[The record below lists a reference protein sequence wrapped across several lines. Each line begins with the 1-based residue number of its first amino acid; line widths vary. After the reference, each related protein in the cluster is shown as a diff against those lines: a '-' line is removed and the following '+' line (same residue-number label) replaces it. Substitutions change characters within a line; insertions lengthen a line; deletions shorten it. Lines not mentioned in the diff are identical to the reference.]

1 MSKINKSTDLIHFK
15 EIKQNQSL
23 SDLINKEDKTI
34 FLKNNKKALACFEE
48 FVRLQNKNKSR
59 NNKKIELHLLN
70 IKANP
75 NMEKYKKNPAL
86 ILKSYDK
93 NLFDERR
100 RKFKNKTLGV
110 DEGYITMPIND
121 NDENNIEAY
130 NYKGNKTSRFN
141 NNLNIDFDDESNYN
155 LPKKNI
161 SNDLIFSA
169 KGVSARNRKYV
180 RITDFERGRELVSKK
195 RKYLKIKS
203 EQNYKIDMKKLK
215 EDFNKQLDYNF
226 ELKKLNNWDYFN
238 LQRNHNSSLNKSGN
252 NYSKGKLTLI
262 NLNNLDDPD
271 SSNMAWLLNIRND
284 KEKLKVVSRI
294 HKLNEFFTSFGKE
307 QDAIFMQTMKINK
320 KGFMFDAFH
329 KSKEELKDIKI
340 NENELISGVHFY
352 REVIKAKIKRE
363 DMFKSEICECAE
375 KLRITKI
382 EKQENIIESYKLM
395 NKLEELNKKEI
406 DIFNE
411 FNLNSNTARM
421 FNSSK
426 GKDKKEENK
435 KINDM
440 KKKSSIFLYKNKK
453 ENQNQG
459 QSQSQ
464 NIDQKTIKKNK
475 LLKLQM
481 KNALIL
487 EKIDK
492 IKKQKK
498 EIEEKIKQNSI
509 KLTEIQL
516 RNKRAKANF
525 TEKVQMLSEY
535 YYQILKKGIDV
546 RKNGLS
552 WVVVKLMELNA
563 YIDKNHFPPFLT
575 DSEVSYLMR
584 VGVKTFELSELVKLF
599 QLLKIRQKKIRE
611 MHMKEDRDKEN
622 QIKEDNFN
630 KIKEANK
637 GNKYNIGND
646 YAEYMEEIQRKYEH
660 VINICLNEK
669 IEENDINEISQK
681 YKKQILSMHKEEMD
695 ELASSRLYELY
706 FIPGSLAHY
715 FSKDKVFRQ
724 YFDDIFYLNEEINK
738 RRKDLREEKERE
750 YKKYRNLINLSN
762 TNYFIQ
768 MISEKGKIPKRPRIS
783 EKDKLLAVL
792 FGNDITV

>member
-15 EIKQNQSL
+15 GIKQNQSL

-48 FVRLQNKNKSR
+48 FVRLQSKNKSR
-59 NNKKIELHLLN
+59 NNKKIELHLIN
-70 IKANP
+70 IKTNP
-75 NMEKYKKNPAL
+75 KMEKYRKNPVL

-93 NLFDERR
+93 NLFDEKR

-110 DEGYITMPIND
+110 DEGYISLPNND
-121 NDENNIEAY
+121 NDEKNIEAY
-130 NYKGNKTSRFN
+130 NYKGNKTGKFN
-141 NNLNIDFDDESNYN
+141 NNLNIDVDDDSNYR

-169 KGVSARNRKYV
+169 KGESARNRKYI
-180 RITDFERGRELVSKK
+180 RITDYERGRELITKK

-203 EQNYKIDMKKLK
+203 EQNYKIDLKKLK

-238 LQRNHNSSLNKSGN
+238 LQRNHNSILNKSGN
-252 NYSKGKLTLI
+252 NNSKGKLSLN

-271 SSNMAWLLNIRND
+271 SSSMTWLLNIRND
-284 KEKLKVVSRI
+284 KDKLKVVSRI
-294 HKLNEFFTSFGKE
+294 DKLNEFFTSFGKE

-320 KGFMFDAFH
+320 KGFVFDAFH

-340 NENELISGVHFY
+340 NEKELISGVNFY

-375 KLRITKI
+375 RLRLTKI
-382 EKQENIIESYKLM
+382 EKQKNIIKSYELL
-395 NKLEELNKKEI
+395 NNLEELKKKENEY
-406 DIFNE
+406 FNE

-435 KINDM
+435 KIYDM
-440 KKKSSIFLYKNKK
+440 KKKVNIFSYKNKK
-453 ENQNQG
+453 DNQNQKEKE
-459 QSQSQ
+459 

-481 KNALIL
+481 NNALIL
-487 EKIDK
+487 EKIAK

-563 YIDKNHFPPFLT
+563 YIDKNHFPPFLN
-575 DSEVSYLMR
+575 DSEISYLMR

-646 YAEYMEEIQRKYEH
+646 YAEYMEEIQRKYEN

-681 YKKQILSMHKEEMD
+681 YKKQILSMHKEEID

-724 YFDDIFYLNEEINK
+724 YFDDIYYLNEEINK
-738 RRKDLREEKERE
+738 RRKELKKEKENE
-750 YKKYRNLINLSN
+750 YKKYRIKLN
-762 TNYFIQ
+762 TNYFLKN
-768 MISEKGKIPKRPRIS
+768 ISGKEIIIKSKKIR
-783 EKDKLLAVL
+783 EKDKIMAAL
-792 FGNDITV
+792 FGNDISV

>member
-1 MSKINKSTDLIHFK
+1 
-15 EIKQNQSL
+15 
-23 SDLINKEDKTI
+23 
-34 FLKNNKKALACFEE
+34 
-48 FVRLQNKNKSR
+48 
-59 NNKKIELHLLN
+59 
-70 IKANP
+70 
-75 NMEKYKKNPAL
+75 MEKYRKNPVL

-93 NLFDERR
+93 NLFDEKR

-110 DEGYITMPIND
+110 DEGYISLPNND
-121 NDENNIEAY
+121 NDEKNIEAY
-130 NYKGNKTSRFN
+130 NYKGNKTGKFN
-141 NNLNIDFDDESNYN
+141 NNLNIDVDDKSNYRF
-155 LPKKNI
+155 PKKNI
-161 SNDLIFSA
+161 SNDIIFSA
-169 KGVSARNRKYV
+169 KGESVRNRKYV
-180 RITDFERGRELVSKK
+180 RITDYERGRELITKK

-203 EQNYKIDMKKLK
+203 EQNYKINLKKLK

-238 LQRNHNSSLNKSGN
+238 LQRNHNSILNKSGN
-252 NYSKGKLTLI
+252 NNSKGKLSLN

-271 SSNMAWLLNIRND
+271 SSSMTWLLNIRND
-284 KEKLKVVSRI
+284 KDKLKVVSRI
-294 HKLNEFFTSFGKE
+294 DKLNEFFTSFGKE

-320 KGFMFDAFH
+320 KGFVFDAFH

-340 NENELISGVHFY
+340 NEKELISGVNFY
-352 REVIKAKIKRE
+352 REVIKAKIERE

-375 KLRITKI
+375 RLRLTKI
-382 EKQENIIESYKLM
+382 EKQKNIIKSYELL
-395 NKLEELNKKEI
+395 NNLEELKKKENEY
-406 DIFNE
+406 FNE

-435 KINDM
+435 KIYDM
-440 KKKSSIFLYKNKK
+440 KKKVNIFSYKNKK
-453 ENQNQG
+453 DNQNQKEKE
-459 QSQSQ
+459 

-481 KNALIL
+481 NNALIL
-487 EKIDK
+487 EKIAK

-563 YIDKNHFPPFLT
+563 YIDKNHFPLFLN
-575 DSEVSYLMR
+575 DSEISYLMR

-681 YKKQILSMHKEEMD
+681 YKKQILSMHKEDID

-738 RRKDLREEKERE
+738 RRKDLREEKEKE

-768 MISEKGKIPKRPRIS
+768 MISEKGKIPKSPRIS

>member
-1 MSKINKSTDLIHFK
+1 
-15 EIKQNQSL
+15 
-23 SDLINKEDKTI
+23 
-34 FLKNNKKALACFEE
+34 
-48 FVRLQNKNKSR
+48 
-59 NNKKIELHLLN
+59 
-70 IKANP
+70 
-75 NMEKYKKNPAL
+75 MEKYRKNPVL

-93 NLFDERR
+93 NLFDEKR

-110 DEGYITMPIND
+110 DEGYISMPNND
-121 NDENNIEAY
+121 NDERNIEAY
-130 NYKGNKTSRFN
+130 NFKGNKTSRFN
-141 NNLNIDFDDESNYN
+141 NNLNIDVDDDSNYR

-169 KGVSARNRKYV
+169 KGESARNRKYV
-180 RITDFERGRELVSKK
+180 RITDYERGRELITKK

-203 EQNYKIDMKKLK
+203 EQNYKIDLKKLK

-238 LQRNHNSSLNKSGN
+238 LQRNHNSILNKSGN
-252 NYSKGKLTLI
+252 NNSKGKLSLN

-271 SSNMAWLLNIRND
+271 SSSMTWLLNIRND
-284 KEKLKVVSRI
+284 KDKLKVVSRI
-294 HKLNEFFTSFGKE
+294 DKLNEFFTSFGKE

-320 KGFMFDAFH
+320 KGFIFDAFH

-340 NENELISGVHFY
+340 NEKELISGVNFY
-352 REVIKAKIKRE
+352 REVIKAKIERE

-375 KLRITKI
+375 RLRLTKI
-382 EKQENIIESYKLM
+382 EKQKNVIESYELL
-395 NKLEELNKKEI
+395 NNLEELKKKENEY
-406 DIFNE
+406 FNE

-426 GKDKKEENK
+426 EKIKKEENK
-435 KINDM
+435 KINEM
-440 KKKSSIFLYKNKK
+440 KKKVNIFSYKNKK
-453 ENQNQG
+453 DNQNQKEKE
-459 QSQSQ
+459 

-481 KNALIL
+481 NNALIL
-487 EKIDK
+487 EKIAK

-498 EIEEKIKQNSI
+498 EIEEKIKQNSN

-516 RNKRAKANF
+516 KNKRAKANF

-535 YYQILKKGIDV
+535 YFQILKKGIDV

-563 YIDKNHFPPFLT
+563 YIDKNHFPPFLN
-575 DSEVSYLMR
+575 DSEISYLMR

-646 YAEYMEEIQRKYEH
+646 YAEYMEEIQRKYEN

-681 YKKQILSMHKEEMD
+681 YKKQILSMHKEEID

-724 YFDDIFYLNEEINK
+724 YFDDIYYLNEEINK
-738 RRKDLREEKERE
+738 RRKDLREEKEKE
-750 YKKYRNLINLSN
+750 YKKFRNLINLNN
-762 TNYFIQ
+762 TNYFIK
-768 MISEKGKIPKRPRIS
+768 MISEKGKIPKSPRIS
-783 EKDKLLAVL
+783 EKDKLFAVL